1 MCFWGKTRDENPPL
15 LCSFHPLSLSLS
27 LSRYIE
33 MIADLEDSSSALG
46 GGDLLLSSSQPG
58 SPTTTT
64 GSNNNN
70 TGDYRKESV
79 LKILKARIGW
89 LSAFFLGLILA
100 AVVVE
105 RFEELLTH
113 EVELSYFVP
122 LLIGHGGNT
131 GSQSV
136 ATVIRAIA
144 LKQIKPESGREVAQV
159 LFKEAISGFVMGGFL
174 GALVFVLS
182 LVWEGISPLIG
193 LVVAISLPLVSVW
206 ANVLGAGLPLFAV
219 RMGFNPAVTS
229 APLMTTI
236 VDSSGLVI
244 YFLVAQRLMPET
256 LGDVAVKIA
265 AEAVGA
271 GSDGSAT

>member
-1 MCFWGKTRDENPPL
+1 MDIFEAKFEERKASELYSSLLTRDDANDDDANDD
-15 LCSFHPLSLSLS
+15 
-27 LSRYIE
+27 R
-33 MIADLEDSSSALG
+33 MIADPPDVV
-46 GGDLLLSSSQPG
+46 DLLSTSQPG
-58 SPTTTT
+58 SPTSSSSSPPTF
-64 GSNNNN
+64 
-70 TGDYRKESV
+70 GDYRKESV
-79 LKILKARIGW
+79 VRILKSRIGW

-144 LKQIKPESGREVAQV
+144 LKQIKPENTREVFQV
-159 LFKEAISGFVMGGFL
+159 LFKEAVSGFIMGGFL
-174 GALVFVLS
+174 GMIVFFLS
-182 LVWEGISPLIG
+182 LAWEGISPLIG

-219 RMGFNPAVTS
+219 KLGFNPAVTS

-256 LGDVAVKIA
+256 LGDVAVKIV
-265 AEAVGA
+265 EAGEA
-271 GSDGSAT
+271 STQAPSGTSAM

>member
-1 MCFWGKTRDENPPL
+1 
-15 LCSFHPLSLSLS
+15 
-27 LSRYIE
+27 

-46 GGDLLLSSSQPG
+46 GGDVLSSSLPG
-58 SPTTTT
+58 SPTTSGTHNNNNNNN
-64 GSNNNN
+64 NNNN

-265 AEAVGA
+265 AEAVGED
-271 GSDGSAT
+271 SDGSAT

>member
-1 MCFWGKTRDENPPL
+1 M
-15 LCSFHPLSLSLS
+15 
-27 LSRYIE
+27 
-33 MIADLEDSSSALG
+33 
-46 GGDLLLSSSQPG
+46 
-58 SPTTTT
+58 
-64 GSNNNN
+64 
-70 TGDYRKESV
+70 
-79 LKILKARIGW
+79 KILKSRIGW

-144 LKQIKPESGREVAQV
+144 LKQIKPENTREVLQV
-159 LFKEAISGFVMGGFL
+159 LFKEAVSGFIMGGFL
-174 GALVFVLS
+174 GMLVFVLS

-219 RMGFNPAVTS
+219 KLGFNPAVTS

-265 AEAVGA
+265 EEVG
-271 GSDGSAT
+271 DGSAT

>member
-1 MCFWGKTRDENPPL
+1 
-15 LCSFHPLSLSLS
+15 LCSFYPLSLSLSLS

>member
-1 MCFWGKTRDENPPL
+1 MR
-15 LCSFHPLSLSLS
+15 
-27 LSRYIE
+27 
-33 MIADLEDSSSALG
+33 
-46 GGDLLLSSSQPG
+46 
-58 SPTTTT
+58 
-64 GSNNNN
+64 
-70 TGDYRKESV
+70 
-79 LKILKARIGW
+79 ILKSRIGW

-144 LKQIKPESGREVAQV
+144 LKQIKPENTREVFQV
-159 LFKEAISGFVMGGFL
+159 LFKEAVSGFIMGGFRDDS
-174 GALVFVLS
+174 VFLS
-182 LVWEGISPLIG
+182 LLWEGISPLVG

-219 RMGFNPAVTS
+219 KLGFNPAVTS

-256 LGDVAVKIA
+256 LGDVAVKIVEAGEASTQA
-265 AEAVGA
+265 AA
-271 GSDGSAT
+271 GTSAM

>member
-1 MCFWGKTRDENPPL
+1 
-15 LCSFHPLSLSLS
+15 LCSFHPLSLSLSLS

>member
-15 LCSFHPLSLSLS
+15 LCSFYPLSLSLS
-27 LSRYIE
+27 LSRSLE

-58 SPTTTT
+58 SPTTTIGT
-64 GSNNNN
+64 HNNN

>member
-1 MCFWGKTRDENPPL
+1 MLAE
-15 LCSFHPLSLSLS
+15 
-27 LSRYIE
+27 
-33 MIADLEDSSSALG
+33 SALATETSAKENSATVG
-46 GGDLLLSSSQPG
+46 GGIGGGGEFNQNQQQH
-58 SPTTTT
+58 
-64 GSNNNN
+64 SNNVHLV
-70 TGDYRKESV
+70 GDYRKESV
-79 LKILKARIGW
+79 VKILKSRIGW
-89 LSAFFLGLILA
+89 LSAFFLGLNLA
-100 AVVVE
+100 AVVE

-144 LKQIKPESGREVAQV
+144 LKQIKPENTREVIQV
-159 LFKEAISGFVMGGFL
+159 LFKEAVSGFIMGGFL
-174 GALVFVLS
+174 GMLVFVLS

-219 RMGFNPAVTS
+219 KLGFNPAVTS

-265 AEAVGA
+265 EEVG
-271 GSDGSAT
+271 DGSAT

>member
-1 MCFWGKTRDENPPL
+1 
-15 LCSFHPLSLSLS
+15 
-27 LSRYIE
+27 
-33 MIADLEDSSSALG
+33 MIMLAESALASETSAKENNTTV
-46 GGDLLLSSSQPG
+46 GGDRIGGEVHHQNQQQH
-58 SPTTTT
+58 
-64 GSNNNN
+64 SNN
-70 TGDYRKESV
+70 TVHSLVGDYRKESV
-79 LKILKARIGW
+79 VKILKSRIGW

-144 LKQIKPESGREVAQV
+144 LKQIKPENTREVLQV
-159 LFKEAISGFVMGGFL
+159 LFKEAVSGFIMGGFL
-174 GALVFVLS
+174 GMLVFVLS

-219 RMGFNPAVTS
+219 KLGFNPAVTS

-265 AEAVGA
+265 EEVG
-271 GSDGSAT
+271 DGSAT

>member
-1 MCFWGKTRDENPPL
+1 
-15 LCSFHPLSLSLS
+15 
-27 LSRYIE
+27 
-33 MIADLEDSSSALG
+33 MIMLAESALATETPAKENSAPVG
-46 GGDLLLSSSQPG
+46 GGGIGGEAHQNQQQH
-58 SPTTTT
+58 
-64 GSNNNN
+64 NNVHLV
-70 TGDYRKESV
+70 GDYRKESV
-79 LKILKARIGW
+79 VKILKSRIGW

-144 LKQIKPESGREVAQV
+144 LKQIKPENTREVLQV
-159 LFKEAISGFVMGGFL
+159 LFKEAVSGFIMGGFL
-174 GALVFVLS
+174 GMLVFVLS

-219 RMGFNPAVTS
+219 KLGFNPAVTS

-265 AEAVGA
+265 EEVG
-271 GSDGSAT
+271 DGSAT

>member
-1 MCFWGKTRDENPPL
+1 MSSL
-15 LCSFHPLSLSLS
+15 LPEELRQHD
-27 LSRYIE
+27 E
-33 MIADLEDSSSALG
+33 MIMLAESALATETTAKENSATVG
-46 GGDLLLSSSQPG
+46 GGIGGGEVHQNQQHSTNVHLV
-58 SPTTTT
+58 
-64 GSNNNN
+64 
-70 TGDYRKESV
+70 GDYRKESV
-79 LKILKARIGW
+79 VKILKSRIGW

-144 LKQIKPESGREVAQV
+144 LKQIKPENTREVIQV
-159 LFKEAISGFVMGGFL
+159 LFKEAVSGFIMGGFL
-174 GALVFVLS
+174 GMLVFVLS

-219 RMGFNPAVTS
+219 KLGFNPAVTS

-265 AEAVGA
+265 EEVG
-271 GSDGSAT
+271 DGSAT

>member
-1 MCFWGKTRDENPPL
+1 M
-15 LCSFHPLSLSLS
+15 CSFYPLSLSLS

-58 SPTTTT
+58 SPTTTGT
-64 GSNNNN
+64 HNN

>member
-1 MCFWGKTRDENPPL
+1 
-15 LCSFHPLSLSLS
+15 
-27 LSRYIE
+27 
-33 MIADLEDSSSALG
+33 MIMLAESALASETSAKENNTTV
-46 GGDLLLSSSQPG
+46 GGDRIGGEVNHQNQQQH
-58 SPTTTT
+58 
-64 GSNNNN
+64 SNN
-70 TGDYRKESV
+70 TVHSLVGDYRKESV
-79 LKILKARIGW
+79 VKILKSRIGW

-144 LKQIKPESGREVAQV
+144 LKQIKPENTREVLQV
-159 LFKEAISGFVMGGFL
+159 LFKEAVSGFIMGGFL
-174 GALVFVLS
+174 GMLVFVLS

-219 RMGFNPAVTS
+219 KLGFNPAVTS

-265 AEAVGA
+265 EEVG
-271 GSDGSAT
+271 DGSAT

>member
-1 MCFWGKTRDENPPL
+1 MSSL
-15 LCSFHPLSLSLS
+15 LPEELRQHD
-27 LSRYIE
+27 E
-33 MIADLEDSSSALG
+33 MIMLAESALATETSAKENSATVG
-46 GGDLLLSSSQPG
+46 GGGIGGGELHQNQQQH
-58 SPTTTT
+58 
-64 GSNNNN
+64 SNNVHLV
-70 TGDYRKESV
+70 GDYRKESV
-79 LKILKARIGW
+79 VKILKSRIGW

-144 LKQIKPESGREVAQV
+144 LKQIKPENTREVIQV
-159 LFKEAISGFVMGGFL
+159 LFKEAVSGFIMGGFL
-174 GALVFVLS
+174 GMLVFVLS

-219 RMGFNPAVTS
+219 KLGFNPAVTS

-265 AEAVGA
+265 EEVG
-271 GSDGSAT
+271 DGSAT